1 MSSDAAVA
9 TETKAALRRLV
20 SGYSLEM
27 NAKDIDALEEAAPL
41 IPAGT
46 QISVTY
52 IPNEDFAMRVAAASA
67 VRRLGF
73 EPMPHISARRVQS
86 ESDLEAFLDALATIA
101 AIDRAFVVAGDPQRP
116 EGPYVDALAA
126 IRTGLLG
133 KYGVRH
139 VGIAGYP
146 EGHPD
151 IAEAKLW
158 QALHDKKAV
167 LADLGHSSS
176 ILTQFGFDAQPILAW
191 LERLRREGLDA
202 PVCVGVAGPT
212 SVKALIRFA
221 ARCGVATSAKVM
233 AKYGVSITK
242 LLGTAGP
249 DPIVEALG
257 QRLDAA
263 THGQVGLHLYPF
275 GGFRKTAA
283 WAPAFREKH
292 GL

>member
-1 MSSDAAVA
+1 
-9 TETKAALRRLV
+9 
-20 SGYSLEM
+20 
-27 NAKDIDALEEAAPL
+27 
-41 IPAGT
+41 
-46 QISVTY
+46 
-52 IPNEDFAMRVAAASA
+52 
-67 VRRLGF
+67 LGF

-86 ESDLEAFLDALATIA
+86 QGDLEAYLDALATVGQIE
-101 AIDRAFVVAGDPQRP
+101 RVFVVAGDPQRP

-151 IAEAKLW
+151 ISEDKLW
-158 QALHDKKAV
+158 RALHDKRAA
-167 LADLGHSSS
+167 LAELGHTCS
-176 ILTQFGFDAQPILAW
+176 ILTQFGFDAAPVLEW
-191 LERLRREGLDA
+191 LRRLRNEGVDA

-221 ARCGVATSAKVM
+221 ARCGVGTSAKVL
-233 AKYGVSITK
+233 AKYGISLTK
-242 LLGTAGP
+242 LLGSAGP
-249 DPIVEALG
+249 DPGVEAMASGLV
-257 QRLDAA
+257 DSV
-263 THGQVGLHLYPF
+263 HGTVGLHLYPF

-283 WAPAFREKH
+283 WPAAFAEKH